1 MQYSS
6 LFLITLTKQ
15 NNNNFMKSFRII
27 ENPSELGAG
36 TRGSSL
42 GIEALRIAAINKQ
55 SKLFYENDLTTLT
68 KNNKKLFKKITT
80 PHAIRLK
87 QIYNRIS
94 ILAEEV
100 ENTLEREQFPLV
112 FSGDH
117 SSAAGT
123 IAGVK
128 KVFPNGRLGVIWID
142 AHADM
147 HTPYTTPSG
156 NVHGM
161 PLAMSMGMDN
171 KQAARNEIVDNTFK
185 YWEKCKNLFDK
196 NPKLKPEDLVFIGL
210 RSYEKEEIEFIEEYG
225 IKHISVV
232 ELRETG
238 IYKIIQQTLDY
249 LSECDSL
256 YISFDVDSMDPEITS
271 VGTGTPVEDG
281 LYPEEVVELITSFIR
296 DKRTRAVEICEINP
310 LLDNKNRMAEI
321 TLEIVEKIINII
333 NQE

>member
-1 MQYSS
+1 
-6 LFLITLTKQ
+6 
-15 NNNNFMKSFRII
+15 MKSFRII

-55 SKLFYENDLTTLT
+55 SKLFYENDLTTLS

-87 QIYNRIS
+87 QVYNRMVV
-94 ILAEEV
+94 LAEEV
-100 ENTLEREQFPLV
+100 EATLEQGQFPFV

-123 IAGVK
+123 IAGIR
-128 KVFPNGRLGVIWID
+128 KVYPEGRLGVIWID

-171 KQAARNEIVDNTFK
+171 QSAARNEIVDNTLK
-185 YWEKCKNLFDK
+185 YWEKCKNLFDI
-196 NPKLKPEDLVFIGL
+196 NPKIKPEDLVFIGL
-210 RSYEKEEIEFIEEYG
+210 RSYEKEEIEFIEKYG
-225 IKHISVV
+225 IKHIGVA

-238 IYKIIQQTLDY
+238 IGGTIQNVLDY
-249 LSECDSL
+249 LRECDAI
-256 YISFDVDSMDPEITS
+256 YISFDVDSMDPELTS
-271 VGTGTPVEDG
+271 RGTGTPVANG
-281 LYPEEVVELITSFIR
+281 LYPKEVVELITSFIR
-296 DKRTRAVEICEINP
+296 DKRTRAVEVCEINP
-310 LLDNKNRMAEI
+310 LLDNENRMAEI
-321 TLEIVEKIINII
+321 TLEIVEEIIKIVNK
-333 NQE
+333 E